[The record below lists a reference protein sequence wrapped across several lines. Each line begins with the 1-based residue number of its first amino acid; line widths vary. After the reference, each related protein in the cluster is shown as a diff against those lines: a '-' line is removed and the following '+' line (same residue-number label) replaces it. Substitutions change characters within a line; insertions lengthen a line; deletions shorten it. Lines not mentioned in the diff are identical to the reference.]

1 MIDIKKIVFKDLD
14 GKTQSTNFIK
24 SINNEEVPES
34 GDVVLNTIENLS
46 VQGSKMKITKSN
58 GSSDILELPAGF
70 EAQVV
75 DALPSTGTKGIIY
88 FVPKALDA
96 QSRTEKN
103 IYEEYLWIEKDSIG
117 SFEKIGDTQVD
128 IQGIKDE
135 INASVSTNYIKT
147 VEVTSNDQTDEQGVS
162 RTTYTF
168 SFKNGEGA
176 EISTASVVTGSGY
189 SLATAEKDGL
199 MSKEDK
205 AKLDSYE
212 VVTDAEIEALFTKV
226 TESTTV

>member
-24 SINNEEVPES
+24 SINNKEVPES
-34 GDVVLNTIENLS
+34 GDIVLDTIENLS
-46 VQGSKMKITKSN
+46 VQGSKMKISKSN
-58 GSSDILELPAGF
+58 GSSYILELPAGF

-75 DALPSTGTKGIIY
+75 DALPSTGTNGIIY
-88 FVPKALDA
+88 FVPKAPDA

-103 IYEEYLWIEKDSIG
+103 IYEEYLWIEKDSTG

-147 VEVTSNDQTDEQGVS
+147 VEVTSNDQTDEQGGT

-168 SFKNGEGA
+168 SFKNGEGT
-176 EISTASVVTGSGY
+176 EISTASVVTGGGY

-212 VVTDAEIEALFTKV
+212 VVTDTEIEALFTKV
-226 TESTTV
+226 AESTTV